1 MVKQLWLL
9 LLRSFMLVLA
19 TFLTA
24 PPCSISVST
33 SASVFTT
40 SSQSLTTKHK
50 DDRAATATKGVKVI
64 IELYCTD
71 AFVR

>member
-9 LLRSFMLVLA
+9 LLLSFMLVLA

-33 SASVFTT
+33 SVSFLTT
-40 SSQSLTTKHK
+40 SSHNLKRPTKNVTQ
-50 DDRAATATKGVKVI
+50 ASTVTMILQAVS
-64 IELYCTD
+64 
-71 AFVR
+71 